1 MKKLV
6 RFWNNL
12 PKWVKNRYT
21 ITGLVFLVWMLFFDS
36 HDYFTQKE
44 LRDELE
50 ELEKTRD
57 YYIEEIEITNQDL
70 NNLLTNNK
78 NLERFAREK
87 YLMKKDNEEIFVLVY
102 EED

>member
-1 MKKLV
+1 
-6 RFWNNL
+6 
-12 PKWVKNRYT
+12 
-21 ITGLVFLVWMLFFDS
+21 MLFFDS